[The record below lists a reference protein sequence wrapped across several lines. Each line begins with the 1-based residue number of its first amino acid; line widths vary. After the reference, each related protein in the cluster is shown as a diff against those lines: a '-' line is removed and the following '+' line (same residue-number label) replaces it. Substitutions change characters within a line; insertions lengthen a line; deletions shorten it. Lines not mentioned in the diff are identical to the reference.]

1 MTVSPRSGILA
12 HDRLRYCHGGGACES
27 DADATRRVTAA
38 ALETG
43 LILLSCGI
51 HGNTI
56 RILVPLT
63 ASDALLD
70 DGMDRLEQ
78 ALVTA
83 RL

>member
-1 MTVSPRSGILA
+1 M
-12 HDRLRYCHGGGACES
+12 
-27 DADATRRVTAA
+27 TAA

-70 DGMDRLEQ
+70 DGMDRLER